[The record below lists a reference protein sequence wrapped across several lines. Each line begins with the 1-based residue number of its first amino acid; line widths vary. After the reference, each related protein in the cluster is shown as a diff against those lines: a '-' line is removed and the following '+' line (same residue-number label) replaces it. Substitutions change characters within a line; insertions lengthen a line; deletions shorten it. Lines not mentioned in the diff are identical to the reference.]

1 MTKPRHAP
9 PARGYL
15 GSFISTGLVKRP
27 KIDYGAATEMQ
38 IRRPAVA
45 KLAQE
50 IQRQNPGWS
59 AYRCAAEA
67 KARLTE
73 KKA

>member
-27 KIDYGAATEMQ
+27 KIDYGAATEAQ
-38 IRRPAVA
+38 QRRPGIE

-59 AYRCAAEA
+59 ARRCAVEA